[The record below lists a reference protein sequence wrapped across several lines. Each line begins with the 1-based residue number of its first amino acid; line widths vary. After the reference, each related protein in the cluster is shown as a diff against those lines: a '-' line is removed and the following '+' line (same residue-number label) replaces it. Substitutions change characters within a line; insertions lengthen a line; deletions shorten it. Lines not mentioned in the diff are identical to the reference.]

1 MDSVGSQNSKHWLS
15 LRLSEMK
22 DRYVGTPV
30 SPDRLYNLGYI
41 ATVTCFAVYLLI
53 AIVYPEFKIRVSPAF
68 AMMGVVIWIM
78 AFCIETVA
86 LIPKALSN
94 RYFLSAIALA
104 SIPVLKFTSMWVG
117 RFINETT
124 GVDPGELPD
133 AVSALL
139 VVFVPISW
147 IYVVFAFLTICL
159 FGMLMFGTLWSVV
172 KHSQSQGRAFLAR
185 LLVTIFV
192 VSYGFIFADYIRIK
206 SLEAAKY
213 VIVATEYFTDTRCG
227 NLDAKD
233 LVAHLDSEISIYNPE
248 VKTFKFGICQQ

>member
-1 MDSVGSQNSKHWLS
+1 MNSIDTQNFRNWFSI
-15 LRLSEMK
+15 RLSEMK
-22 DRYVGTPV
+22 DRFVGTPV
-30 SPDRLYNLGYI
+30 SPEKLYNLGYI
-41 ATVTCFAVYLLI
+41 AILVCFVVYFLVLM
-53 AIVYPEFKIRVSPAF
+53 AFPELKVSVSPIF
-68 AMMGVVIWIM
+68 GMIGVTIWIM

-86 LIPKALSN
+86 LIPKALGN
-94 RYFLSAIALA
+94 KYFLSAIALA
-104 SIPVLKFTSMWVG
+104 SIPILKFTSIWVG

-147 IYVVFAFLTICL
+147 IYVVFSFLTICL

-192 VSYGFIFADYIRIK
+192 VSYGFVFADFLRSK

-213 VIVATEYFTDTRCG
+213 VVVATEYFTDTRCG

-233 LVAHLDSEISIYNPE
+233 IVAHLDSGISIYNPE
-248 VKTFKFGICQQ
+248 TKTFKPGICQQ